1 MRNVNDLTAVKRY
14 GDFSSFL
21 PGVFRRGCS
30 PQASPSYL
38 AAGVHWSHWSPPPE
52 SRGTFRSFA
61 G

>member
-30 PQASPSYL
+30 PQAAPSYRAGGRRSPL
-38 AAGVHWSHWSPPPE
+38 EPTAGVQRHFPE
-52 SRGTFRSFA
+52 LCG
-61 G
+61 